1 MPSATS
7 TWACCLL
14 PAGAPHTG
22 ACQATEWN
30 VCARAA
36 ARRGVGTDLL
46 TRTFT
51 CGDLGRSDESRAFAG
66 ALAEAYRSVK
76 ALGSAFEVVLVS
88 SDRNVDDFAKF
99 LGALPVGCVRT
110 ATQV

>member
-7 TWACCLL
+7 TWACCLQ
-14 PAGAPHTG
+14 PAGAPHTC
-22 ACQATEWN
+22 ACQATESN

-36 ARRGVGTDLL
+36 ARRGVCTDLL

-51 CGDLGRSDESRAFAG
+51 CGWDHGRSDESRAFAG

-99 LGALPVGCVRT
+99 LGALLVG
-110 ATQV
+110 

>member
-1 MPSATS
+1 MQ
-7 TWACCLL
+7 

-22 ACQATEWN
+22 ACQTTESD

-36 ARRGVGTDLL
+36 ARRGVRTDLL
-46 TRTFT
+46 TRTFA
-51 CGDLGRSDESRAFAG
+51 CGWDLGRSDESRAFAG

-99 LGALPVGCVRT
+99 LGALPVGVRT